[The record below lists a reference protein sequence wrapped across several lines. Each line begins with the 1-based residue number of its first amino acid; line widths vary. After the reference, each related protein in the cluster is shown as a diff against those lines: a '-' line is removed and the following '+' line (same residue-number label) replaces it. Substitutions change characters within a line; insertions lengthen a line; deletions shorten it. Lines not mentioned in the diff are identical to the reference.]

1 MKNFILILN
10 ALVLIMTL
18 SIVVLPKFWIINI
31 VGGADGPT
39 GMVIPI
45 IWTVYVVV
53 VFITSAITF
62 SWLARR

>member
-18 SIVVLPKFWIINI
+18 SIVVLPKFWILSI

-39 GMVIPI
+39 GMVIPM
-45 IWTVYVVV
+45 IWTVYVGL
-53 VFITSAITF
+53 VFLTSAVTF

>member
-1 MKNFILILN
+1 MKNLILILN

-18 SIVVLPKFWIINI
+18 SMVVLPKFWILSV

-39 GMVIPI
+39 GMVIPF
-45 IWTVYVVV
+45 IWTIYAVL
-53 VFITSAITF
+53 VFVTSAVTF

>member
-18 SIVVLPKFWIINI
+18 SIVVLPKFWI
-31 VGGADGPT
+31 VSVVQGT
-39 GMVIPI
+39 GMVIPM
-45 IWTVYVVV
+45 IWTIYVGL
-53 VFITSAITF
+53 VFLTSAVTF